1 MRYSRRQVTE
11 DTPDERIAAETWAR
25 VKRTD
30 RAVGSGQV
38 NRIRDAVTPRR

>member
-1 MRYSRRQVTE
+1 MRRRQVTE
-11 DTPDERIAAETWAR
+11 ETAEERTAAEVWAS
-25 VKRTD
+25 VQRTD